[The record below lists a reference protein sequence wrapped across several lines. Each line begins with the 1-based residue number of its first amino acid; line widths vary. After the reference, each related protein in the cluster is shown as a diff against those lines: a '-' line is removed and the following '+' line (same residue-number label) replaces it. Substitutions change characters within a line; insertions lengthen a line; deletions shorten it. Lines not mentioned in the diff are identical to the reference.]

1 MTDWPSLLSLA
12 ATRFHI
18 PPDAFWRLS
27 VKEWAGLTAPPAL
40 DVLGRQDF
48 DRLMAAHPDVGGG

>member
-1 MTDWPSLLSLA
+1 
-12 ATRFHI
+12 
-18 PPDAFWRLS
+18 